1 MLYDVIKPQGDPSF
15 GVLASSNFSQGGS
28 GSGSQGGSGSGVT
41 YVERSRRP
49 APSELELPF
58 ILSVKQEESGWK
70 YNVRPGSITNGT
82 NGGPFE
88 ISGLDEF
95 TAFNGEK
102 FIVAEATVTSSPFEI
117 DNVGFEIKAVVEED
131 TNEVKFDDDD
141 NQEKLRL
148 LIGKLVV
155 VPNSDPVAYTPLQ
168 ASFTSYKTIV
178 SLQNGVPVYVLQAA
192 PSHQSILVLP
202 EP

>member
-1 MLYDVIKPQGDPSF
+1 MLYDIIKPQGDPGF
-15 GVLASSNFSQGGS
+15 GALTSSSFSQFGRGS
-28 GSGSQGGSGSGVT
+28 GSSGGDSVN

-49 APSELELPF
+49 TPSELELPF
-58 ILSVKQEESGWK
+58 ILSVTQEESGWK
-70 YNVRPGSITNGT
+70 YKVRPGSITNGT
-82 NGGPFE
+82 NGGPFA

-95 TAFNGEK
+95 TAFTGEK

-117 DNVGFEIKAVVEED
+117 SNDGFEIKVVDEED

-141 NQEKLRL
+141 KQEKLRL

-155 VPNSDPVAYTPLQ
+155 VPNSDPIAYTPIQ